1 MARQHKVS
9 KPISSLIF
17 SFFLICSVSQSAL
30 AAQKKQNAPVITV
43 AVDATEAPRKIF
55 HARLVIPVTPGPLTF
70 FYPKWIPGE
79 HGPSGP
85 VIDVAGLKLS
95 AAGKQIPWQRD
106 LLDMYTF
113 HCEIPAGAN
122 SLEVSLDYLSPN
134 DVEGFSSGASATS
147 QLTVISWNQLLVYPQ
162 GWTAE
167 ELTYAASLKLPE
179 GWKFGTA
186 LPVTK
191 ESGQAIEFKPV
202 SLTTLVDSPVIS
214 GAHFQVIDLSPGATP
229 SHEIDIAGDSEAA
242 ISMSPDLIA
251 KYRQLV
257 AQANALFGAHHYQQ
271 YHFLFALSDYV
282 SSFGLEHHDSSD
294 NRVAERTLLEDQ
306 SRMWAADLLPHEMV
320 HSWNG
325 KYRRPADLTTPDFQK
340 PMKTDLL
347 WVYEGLTQYLGALL
361 TARSGLWSAEEYRE
375 NLAWVAAYLDQRT
388 GRAWR
393 PLVDTAVSAQLLYG
407 ARLEWEDWRRRV
419 DFYDEM
425 LLIWLEADTVIRQQ
439 SQGQKSLDDF
449 CRRFHGAP
457 SGPPAVKTYTFEDV
471 VAELNAV
478 CPYDWRAFLASRVN
492 STASHGPLGGVEAS
506 GWRLVFTE
514 EPNRMRKA
522 GDSVDK
528 SIDLRFSIGL
538 ILKQDGTVKDVI
550 PGKPAAEAGMA
561 PSMKLLAV
569 NGRRWTELLLR
580 EAIKATKEKPNL
592 ELMIENGDFIQSY
605 VLKYQGGERYPH
617 LERDA
622 AKPDLLQ
629 QIIQPLKVR

>member
-1 MARQHKVS
+1 
-9 KPISSLIF
+9 
-17 SFFLICSVSQSAL
+17 
-30 AAQKKQNAPVITV
+30 
-43 AVDATEAPRKIF
+43 
-55 HARLVIPVTPGPLTF
+55 
-70 FYPKWIPGE
+70 
-79 HGPSGP
+79 
-85 VIDVAGLKLS
+85 
-95 AAGKQIPWQRD
+95 
-106 LLDMYTF
+106 
-113 HCEIPAGAN
+113 
-122 SLEVSLDYLSPN
+122 
-134 DVEGFSSGASATS
+134 
-147 QLTVISWNQLLVYPQ
+147 
-162 GWTAE
+162 
-167 ELTYAASLKLPE
+167 
-179 GWKFGTA
+179 
-186 LPVTK
+186 
-191 ESGQAIEFKPV
+191 
-202 SLTTLVDSPVIS
+202 
-214 GAHFQVIDLSPGATP
+214 
-229 SHEIDIAGDSEAA
+229 
-242 ISMSPDLIA
+242 
-251 KYRQLV
+251 
-257 AQANALFGAHHYQQ
+257 
-271 YHFLFALSDYV
+271 
-282 SSFGLEHHDSSD
+282 
-294 NRVAERTLLEDQ
+294 
-306 SRMWAADLLPHEMV
+306 
-320 HSWNG
+320 
-325 KYRRPADLTTPDFQK
+325 
-340 PMKTDLL
+340 MKTDLL

-407 ARLEWEDWRRRV
+407 AREEWEDWRRRV

-478 CPYDWRAFLASRVN
+478 CPHDWRAFLTSRVN

-538 ILKQDGTVKDVI
+538 ILKQDGRVKDVI

-561 PSMKLLAV
+561 PAMKLLAV
-569 NGRRWTELLLR
+569 NGRRWTEPLLR
-580 EAIKATKEKPNL
+580 EAVKATKEKPNL

-622 AKPDLLQ
+622 VKPDLLQ